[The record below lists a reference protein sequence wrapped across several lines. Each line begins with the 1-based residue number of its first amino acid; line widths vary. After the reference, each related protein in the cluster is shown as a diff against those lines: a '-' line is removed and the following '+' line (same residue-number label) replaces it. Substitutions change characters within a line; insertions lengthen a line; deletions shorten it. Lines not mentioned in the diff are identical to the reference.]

1 MASSVEGVMTS
12 LGLENVSEQLR
23 KSVSSRESILI
34 VCLCE
39 ADYVGRARSFLEK
52 GERILMIKEDT
63 SFLIHRA
70 TELEPVN
77 WQPPPNYIGVAAE
90 KDHVT
95 LTVKR
100 IRKPEKIV
108 VKIYSVRSFFSGRL
122 QDKGGFHM
130 HLSER
135 EISETLL
142 KHPELVENGFRITS
156 TEVKEETGVID
167 VLGVDA
173 KGCRTIVELKKG
185 RAGVEAARQVLK
197 YARGL
202 GKDVRIMLLAPGITG
217 EAERLLKKNG
227 AEFRRIS
234 MTELTGILLRER
246 DRGGKGISTYID
258 Y

>member
-1 MASSVEGVMTS
+1 MAS
-12 LGLENVSEQLR
+12 LGLENISEQLR
-23 KSVSSRESILI
+23 KAVSNREFILI

-39 ADYVGRARSFLEK
+39 AYYVGRARSFLEK

-77 WQPPPNYIGVAAE
+77 WQPPPNYIGVAASR
-90 KDHVT
+90 DHVS

-100 IRKPEKIV
+100 IRKPEKII
-108 VKIYSVRSFFSGRL
+108 VKIHSVRSFFSGRL

-130 HLSER
+130 HLSEK
-135 EISETLL
+135 EISEILW
-142 KHPELVENGFRITS
+142 KHPELVEREFRITS
-156 TEVKEETGVID
+156 MEAREETGVID

-173 KGCRTIVELKKG
+173 KGCRMIVEIKKN

-202 GKDVRIMLLAPGITG
+202 GKDVRAMLLAPGFTD
-217 EAERLLKKNG
+217 EAERLLKKNRV
-227 AEFRRIS
+227 EFRRIS
-234 MTELTGILLRER
+234 IAELTRILLREKNMEK
-246 DRGGKGISTYID
+246 KGISTYID
-258 Y
+258 YSDS

>member
-1 MASSVEGVMTS
+1 MIS
-12 LGLENVSEQLR
+12 LGLENISEQLR
-23 KSVSSRESILI
+23 KAVSSRELILI

-39 ADYVGRARSFLEK
+39 AYYVGRARSFLEK
-52 GERILMIKEDT
+52 GERILMVKEDT

-70 TELEPVN
+70 TELEPIN
-77 WQPPPNYIGVAAE
+77 WQPPPNYIGVAADR
-90 KDHVT
+90 DHIS

-108 VKIYSVRSFFSGRL
+108 VRIYSVRSFFSGRL

-130 HLSER
+130 HLSEK
-135 EISETLL
+135 EISEILW
-142 KHPELVENGFRITS
+142 KYPELVEKGFRITS
-156 TEVKEETGVID
+156 TEVREETGVID
-167 VLGVDA
+167 VVGVDA
-173 KGCRTIVELKKG
+173 KGCRMIVEIKKG

-202 GKDVRIMLLAPGITG
+202 GKDIRTMLLAPGVTD

-234 MTELTGILLRER
+234 MLELSKILLREEKM
-246 DRGGKGISTYID
+246 GKKGISTYID
-258 Y
+258 YSDS